1 MLNLFCHF
9 LISIFRLT
17 VWTFWVVGL
26 GFTTSSVSATD
37 CNSSPVFAFSHA
49 LYLEQYEKARA
60 WLPVIERTRS
70 PETAQ
75 FMQQVLIF
83 KRAYDERN
91 ATAQQAALDEIDFL
105 IASMSRQPLPK
116 NDSSNQLT
124 SANIMIH
131 AARMQLAVG
140 HVLRATALAK
150 EGKRLLDK
158 VLERNPHNT
167 DALLANGL
175 YYYYAGS
182 EGETLGWLLDLL
194 SLEGDTE
201 RGRDMLE
208 MAVERSPDHAF
219 EAARSLV
226 SDVAWNR
233 QDTCRYLPLLEEQ
246 ESPAILSITHRQQ
259 LIAIRLFCGREQYAL
274 DQLTRLDK
282 LLARSG
288 TVLSKE
294 QEDWLFEA
302 RLHAMAAQGDVEQL
316 NIILAGLS
324 TQVQPRYWQVQF
336 ALAKALDSSGAHE
349 PAVNLYQKVLASAA
363 DDVYKKLARAY
374 VQLPYQKPRSFDFES
389 VGGMQFACG
398 G

>member
-17 VWTFWVVGL
+17 IWTFWAVGL

-37 CNSSPVFAFSHA
+37 CNSSPVFAFSRA

-83 KRAYDERN
+83 KQAYDERN
-91 ATAQQAALDEIDFL
+91 TIAQQAALDEIESL
-105 IASMSRQPLPK
+105 IGSMSRQPLPK

-140 HVLRATALAK
+140 HVLRATAMAK
-150 EGKRLLDK
+150 EGKRLLDE
-158 VLERNPHNT
+158 VLKQNPRNA

-182 EGETLGWLLDLL
+182 EDEALGWLLDLL
-194 SLEGDTE
+194 SLDGDME
-201 RGRDMLE
+201 RGRNMIEL
-208 MAVERSPDHAF
+208 AVERSPDHAF

-233 QDTCRYLPLLEEQ
+233 QDTCRYLPLFEEQ
-246 ESPAILSITHRQQ
+246 ESPVTLSIAHRQQ
-259 LIAIRLFCGREQYAL
+259 LIAIRLFCGQARNAL
-274 DQLTRLDK
+274 NQLARLDE
-282 LLARSG
+282 LIARTG
-288 TVLSKE
+288 AALSKK
-294 QEDWLFEA
+294 QEGWLFEA
-302 RLHAMAAQGDVEQL
+302 QIHAMAALGDVEQL
-316 NIILAGLS
+316 NIILAELS
-324 TQVQPRYWQVQF
+324 TQVQPRDWQVQF
-336 ALAKALDSSGAHE
+336 ALARALDSSGARE
-349 PAVNLYQKVLASAA
+349 PALNLYQKVLASAA
-363 DDVYKKLARAY
+363 DSVYKKLARAY
-374 VQLPYQKPRSFDFES
+374 MQLPYQKPRLFDFES
-389 VGGMQFACG
+389 AGGMQFACG